1 MSQVDLLVLYAL
13 NHIPFLDVV
22 LLGAG
27 APSYYRSPR
36 VDVRSIIVDFENGG
50 LRS

>member
-1 MSQVDLLVLYAL
+1 MPQVDFLVLYAL
-13 NHIPFLDVV
+13 NYVPFLDVV